1 MDGRS
6 IASALPWIAK
16 DFNQYSQLNWI
27 VSAFNLTAAA
37 FIPCWAQIADVF
49 GRNVGL
55 NAAVIIMMIGSALCT
70 AAPTN
75 AFPLLLLGRS
85 LQGIAAAGINVVCRA
100 ILSDKVSLKE
110 NAKNWAV
117 FSLVGGSSYALGPL
131 IGGKQEFNEPCLDHR
146 G

>member
-1 MDGRS
+1 
-6 IASALPWIAK
+6 
-16 DFNQYSQLNWI
+16 
-27 VSAFNLTAAA
+27 
-37 FIPCWAQIADVF
+37 
-49 GRNVGL
+49 
-55 NAAVIIMMIGSALCT
+55 MMIGSALCT